1 MQFSDTG
8 FFIDDGAL
16 GNYARNTAA
25 SVEVSG
31 SVSMKK
37 YAALV
42 MRAMRSLKGSAARL
56 DPESGAARWL
66 LDNRYVAESPRG
78 RSPGRAGFPPSW
90 ERSAPRRRSAP
101 ELS

>member
-31 SVSMKK
+31 SVSVKK
-37 YAALV
+37 YADICLTSTV
-42 MRAMRSLKGSAARL
+42 STNFTK
-56 DPESGAARWL
+56 
-66 LDNRYVAESPRG
+66 RG
-78 RSPGRAGFPPSW
+78 
-90 ERSAPRRRSAP
+90 
-101 ELS
+101 